1 MYTLKILILLLL
13 IYIIYKDKNIYEKFT
28 PSEITDMSKKI
39 YKNRELFEPDAKY
52 SLIKKK
58 IDKIDPVI
66 YDDVYKLS
74 LDKNLT
80 ISNLEKTIYN
90 SIK

>member
-1 MYTLKILILLLL
+1 MHTLKILILLLL

-39 YKNRELFEPDAKY
+39 YKNRELFEPNVKY

-58 IDKIDPVI
+58 IKKIDPVI
-66 YDDVYKLS
+66 YDDVYRLS
-74 LDKNLT
+74 LDNKLT

>member
-13 IYIIYKDKNIYEKFT
+13 IYIIYKDKNNYEKFT
-28 PSEITDMSKKI
+28 PAEITDMSKKI
-39 YKNRELFEPDAKY
+39 YKNRELFEPNVKY

-58 IDKIDPVI
+58 IKKIDPVI

>member
-1 MYTLKILILLLL
+1 MYTLKILIILLL

-39 YKNRELFEPDAKY
+39 YKNRELFEPNVKY

-58 IDKIDPVI
+58 IKKIDPVI